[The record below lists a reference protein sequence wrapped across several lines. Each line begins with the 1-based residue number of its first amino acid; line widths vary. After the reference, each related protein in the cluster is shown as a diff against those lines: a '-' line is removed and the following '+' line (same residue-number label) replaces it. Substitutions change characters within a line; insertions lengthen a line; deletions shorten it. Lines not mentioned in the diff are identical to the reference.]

1 MEKDLLEKELKIR
14 VLEDEQERLVRSEL
28 ELKKILEDKI
38 NGID

>member
-28 ELKKILEDKI
+28 ELKKILEHKI